1 MRRLLPLLLALSLP
15 LLPAAQVEVEEIG
28 TLQESFGKAEAAFQ
42 AFQFPAAVEA
52 LAPVVETLSRWEA
65 AGRLTASDEALLQRS
80 LELRGV
86 AFFNLGK
93 LEEARADFA
102 RLVQLRADYPFSRS
116 RAPKV
121 VRFFEEVRA
130 QWTGTLALDIS
141 PPESQVFLDGR
152 PLGSGGVRQVPVLK
166 GLHTVRAVQSGY
178 DPLER
183 EVRVEVGTVV
193 PFTARLIPN
202 ARTIYF
208 FVQPQGT
215 ALSLDGKPV
224 GTADRPAAVKPEWA
238 DYARSIGANPSAVY
252 VISAQNLPP
261 GEHRVTLS
269 KPCHAPRTFLLN
281 VVLDRERNLPGFVKP
296 ITLERRTVPLE
307 VVSRPSG
314 AEVLLD
320 GQPAG
325 PTPYL
330 DGSFCIGDHDILVR
344 KAGVGE
350 YRARLSVP
358 EGGPFRVEAV
368 LRPTLLWVGF
378 TRGPDVAPADLAEAS
393 AVADGLWGGMAL
405 FNGALSEETDPLL
418 PDTFFVEGVEPSVR
432 ASTAA
437 LLCRKYHCQG
447 LVAGLMERSGEEGFR
462 FSLKLL
468 APNLPGED
476 LFTVTG
482 SPAEGAAAAFRLL
495 DAPVLDFDLSE
506 ILAAGDVAGGGGPVL
521 LRDLSSRGGPSP
533 GDRILAVGELLAT
546 SAPDLRSRLRGVREA
561 EVRYLHDG
569 KETSVHL
576 SASAFH
582 RVAAAG
588 PFPVKRALLAQQ
600 AVLSAETPVERRAAA
615 LNRAFAEISLGRP
628 QQALEAL
635 EGVPEEPGE
644 PGPAAVAYARGVALL
659 HLGRTEEARPF
670 LLAAAG
676 DPGATLDGLGDLLAA
691 PLAADLL
698 RQLPGPPPAGAS
710 GTSP

>member
-15 LLPAAQVEVEEIG
+15 LALAAQVEVEEIG
-28 TLQESFGKAEAAFQ
+28 TLQEAFGKAEAAFQ

-52 LAPVVETLSRWEA
+52 LAPVVETLSRWES
-65 AGRLTASDEALLQRS
+65 AGRLTASDEALLQRT

-86 AFFNLGK
+86 AYFNLGK

-152 PLGSGGVRQVPVLK
+152 LLGSGGVRQVPVLK
-166 GLHTVRAVQSGY
+166 GLHTVRAVQSGF

-193 PFTARLIPN
+193 PFTARLVPN
-202 ARTIYF
+202 ARTIFF

-281 VVLDRERNLPGFVKP
+281 VVLDRERNLPGFVKT
-296 ITLERRTVPLE
+296 ITLERKTVPLE

-320 GQPAG
+320 GQAVG
-325 PTPYL
+325 TTPYR
-330 DGSFCIGDHDILVR
+330 DGGFCIGDHDILVR

-358 EGGPFRVEAV
+358 EGGPFRVEAA

-378 TRGPDVAPADLAEAS
+378 TRGPEVASADLAEAS
-393 AVADGLWGGMAL
+393 SAADGLWGHLAL
-405 FNGALSEETDPLL
+405 FNGTFSEETDPLL
-418 PDTFFVEGVEPSVR
+418 PDTFFVEGVDPSVR

-447 LVAGLMERSGEEGFR
+447 LVAGLMERAGEGGFR

-468 APNLPGED
+468 APDLPGED
-476 LFTVTG
+476 LFTVTARTAPEA
-482 SPAEGAAAAFRLL
+482 SEAFRLL
-495 DAPVLDFDLSE
+495 DAPLLDFDLSE
-506 ILAAGDVAGGGGPVL
+506 ILAAGDGPSGPVL
-521 LRDLSSRGGPSP
+521 LRDLSSHGGPFP
-533 GDRILAVGELLAT
+533 GDRILAIGETLAT
-546 SAPDLRSRLRGVREA
+546 SAADLRSRLRGVREG
-561 EVRYLHDG
+561 EVHYLHDG
-569 KETSVHL
+569 KEAAARL
-576 SASAFH
+576 SASAFR
-582 RVAAAG
+582 RVVAVG
-588 PFPVKRALLAQQ
+588 PYPVKRALLAQQ
-600 AVLSAETPVERRAAA
+600 GSLSAENPLERRAAA

-628 QQALEAL
+628 QRALEAL
-635 EGVPEEPGE
+635 EGVSAEEPGE
-644 PGPAAVAYARGVALL
+644 PGPSAVAYARAVALL

-670 LLAAAG
+670 LLSAAG
-676 DPGATLDGLGDLLAA
+676 DPAATLDGLGDLLAA

-698 RQLPGPPPAGAS
+698 RQLPAPPPAGRS
-710 GTSP
+710 GTVP

>member
-1 MRRLLPLLLALSLP
+1 MRRLLPLLLALGLP
-15 LLPAAQVEVEEIG
+15 LLAASQVEVEEIG

-52 LAPVVETLSRWEA
+52 LAPVVETLSRWES
-65 AGRLTASDEALLQRS
+65 AGRLTAGDEALLQRC

-121 VRFFEEVRA
+121 VRFFEEVRS
-130 QWTGTLALDIS
+130 QWTGTLALDLS
-141 PPESQVFLDGR
+141 PPECQVFLDGR
-152 PLGSGGVRQVPVLK
+152 PLGTGGQRQVPVLK

-183 EVRVEVGTVV
+183 EVRVEVGAVV

-215 ALSLDGKPV
+215 ALFLDGKPV
-224 GTADRPAAVKPEWA
+224 GTADRAASVKPEWA
-238 DYARSIGANPSAVY
+238 DYARSIGADPSSVY

-269 KPCHAPRTFLLN
+269 KPCHASRTFLLN
-281 VVLDRERNLPGFVKP
+281 VVLDREKNLPGFVKT
-296 ITLERRTVPLE
+296 ITLERKTVPLE

-320 GQPAG
+320 GRAAG
-325 PTPYL
+325 TTPYR
-330 DGSFCIGDHDILVR
+330 DGTFCIGDHDILVR

-350 YRARLSVP
+350 YRARLHVA

-378 TRGPDVAPADLAEAS
+378 TRGPEVEPEALAEAS
-393 AVADGLWGGMAL
+393 AAADALWGDLTL
-405 FNGALSEETDPLL
+405 FNGTFSEETNPLL
-418 PDTFFVEGVEPSVR
+418 PDTFFVTGVDLSER

-437 LLCRKYHCQG
+437 LLCRKYRCQG
-447 LVAGLMERSGEEGFR
+447 LVAGLMERAGSGTYH

-468 APNLPGED
+468 SPDFPGED
-476 LFTVTG
+476 LFTATG
-482 SPAEGAAAAFRLL
+482 DPSEGAAAAFKLL
-495 DAPVLDFDLSE
+495 DAPILDFDLSE
-506 ILAAGDVAGGGGPVL
+506 ILALGDAPGGGPFV
-521 LRDLSSRGGPSP
+521 LRDLSSLGGPAP
-533 GDRILAVGELLAT
+533 GDRLLGIGEDLVD
-546 SAPDLRSRLRGVREA
+546 SASEARAKLRGVREA
-561 EVRYLHDG
+561 EVRFLHDG
-569 KETSVHL
+569 KEVSARL
-576 SASAFH
+576 SASAF
-582 RVAAAG
+582 RKVVAAG
-588 PFPVKRALLAQQ
+588 PFPLKRALLAQQ
-600 AVLSAETPVERRAAA
+600 AALSAESPLDDRAAA

-628 QQALEAL
+628 QKALDALEKA
-635 EGVPEEPGE
+635 PADPGE
-644 PGPAAVAYARGVALL
+644 PGPAAVAYARAVALL
-659 HLGRTEEARPF
+659 HLGRTEEARPL

-676 DPGATLDGLGDLLAA
+676 VPDATLDGLGDLLAA

-698 RQLPGPPPAGAS
+698 RRLPAPPAGPGGAV
-710 GTSP
+710 P